1 MKRVV
6 LAAAAALACTSCFF
20 FHGDEPAGT
29 PVGSDSF
36 ALTGVTPESSA
47 ASATTQFPHPTHATP
62 NPALLVLTKK
72 DEMLSIVDP
81 GTLMVVG
88 KIPVGRD
95 PHEVVASADGRFAY
109 VSNYGHGA
117 YNTLAVVDLEAQHS
131 LPAIDLGALRG
142 PHGLR
147 YVDDHVWF
155 TAEGAKAVGS
165 YDPQKHMVDWMLGT
179 GQDRTHM
186 IFVTDDTNHIITT
199 NVSSGTMSFLDRT
212 AVEPTAPLAKR
223 QAVTTPGGDWRE
235 LVVPVGASTEGFD
248 VAPDG
253 AEVWAADADDGSIA
267 IVDLTS
273 RKLAQRLPAEV
284 TGANRLKFTPDGKW
298 VVVSSLRNGNL
309 TVFDAHR
316 HAEVKRIPLGRGAAG
331 VLVSPDGQRVYASCS
346 PDGYVAV
353 IDVGTWTVSGKIV
366 VGKEPDGLA
375 WAVRP

>member
-1 MKRVV
+1 MLR
-6 LAAAAALACTSCFF
+6 AAASAAAALACTSCFF
-20 FHGDEPAGT
+20 FHGEEPAGT
-29 PVGSDSF
+29 PVGTDSF
-36 ALTGVTPESSA
+36 APIGVTPEGNTVSA
-47 ASATTQFPHPTHATP
+47 PQYAHPTHPTP
-62 NPALLVLTKK
+62 SPALLVLTKK

-81 GTLMVVG
+81 GTLQIVARV
-88 KIPVGRD
+88 PVGRD

-117 YNTLAVVDLEAQHS
+117 YDTIAVVDLEAQHAM
-131 LPAIDLGALRG
+131 PAIDLGPMRG

-165 YDPQKHMVDWMLGT
+165 YDPQKHVVDWILGT

-186 IFVTDDTNHIITT
+186 LFVTDDTNHIITT
-199 NVSSGTMSFLDRT
+199 NVSSGTMSFLDRQQ
-212 AVEPTAPLAKR
+212 VEPTASLAKR
-223 QAVTTPGGDWRE
+223 KAVTTPGGDWHE
-235 LVVPVGASTEGFD
+235 QVVNVGQSTEGFD

-267 IVDLTS
+267 VVDLTT
-273 RKLAQRLPAEV
+273 RKLAQRMAAEV

-298 VVVSSLRNGNL
+298 VIVSSLRNGNL
-309 TVFDAHR
+309 AVFDAHR
-316 HAEVKRIPLGRGAAG
+316 HAELKRIPLGRGAAG
-331 VLVSPDGQRVYASCS
+331 LLVTPDGARVFASCS

-353 IDVGTWTVSGKIV
+353 IDTSSWTLSGKIQ
-366 VGKEPDGLA
+366 VGTEPDGLA

>member
-1 MKRVV
+1 M
-6 LAAAAALACTSCFF
+6 
-20 FHGDEPAGT
+20 
-29 PVGSDSF
+29 
-36 ALTGVTPESSA
+36 
-47 ASATTQFPHPTHATP
+47 
-62 NPALLVLTKK
+62 
-72 DEMLSIVDP
+72 
-81 GTLMVVG
+81 
-88 KIPVGRD
+88 
-95 PHEVVASADGRFAY
+95 
-109 VSNYGHGA
+109 
-117 YNTLAVVDLEAQHS
+117 VDLEAQHA

-165 YDPQKHMVDWMLGT
+165 YDPQKRVVDWMLGT

-186 IFVTDDTNHIITT
+186 IFVTDDSNHIITT
-199 NVSSGTMSFLDRT
+199 NVNSGTMSFLDRT

-235 LVVPVGASTEGFD
+235 QVVQVGQSTEGFD

-273 RKLAQRLPAEV
+273 RKLAQRIAAEV
-284 TGANRLKFTPDGKW
+284 TGANRVKFTPDGKW
-298 VVVSSLRNGNL
+298 VVISSLRNGNL

-316 HAEVKRIPLGRGAAG
+316 HSEVKRVSLGRGAAG
-331 VLVSPDGQRVYASCS
+331 VLVSPDGQHVFASCS

-353 IDVGTWTVSGKIV
+353 IDVGTWSVSGKIN

-375 WAVRP
+375 WALRP